1 MINFLKK
8 LAKRLLLKTQWR
20 INKIY
25 KNKQYVNQ
33 KPNLEVIKA
42 LYDSSGVIHMGA
54 HRGGEAPIYDWFQKK
69 TIWIEANPK
78 IIPDLKDNVY
88 QFPFQKVIQALLSDK
103 DGDYIDFYISSNDS
117 ASSSIFEFGKKSI
130 EQNLK
135 MVSKIKLRSCK
146 LDTIV
151 KNEPIE
157 ILDYDFWVIDLQGA
171 ELLALKGAMESLRKC
186 KSILVEVSKNEYY
199 KNAVNWEE
207 LKKFLNQNDFIQQWE
222 PIEAHSDVLF
232 IKNP

>member
-1 MINFLKK
+1 MD
-8 LAKRLLLKTQWR
+8 
-20 INKIY
+20 
-25 KNKQYVNQ
+25 KNYVHQ
-33 KPNLEVIKA
+33 KPNIDVIKT
-42 LYDSSGVIHMGA
+42 LYNSTGVLHMGA
-54 HRGGEAPIYDWFQKK
+54 HRGGEAQIYDWFQKK

>member
-1 MINFLKK
+1 MYYFFKNLIKKILSKTSWRFKK
-8 LAKRLLLKTQWR
+8 L
-20 INKIY
+20 Y
-25 KNKQYVNQ
+25 KNKNYVHQ
-33 KPNLEVIKA
+33 KPNMDVIKT
-42 LYDSSGVIHMGA
+42 LYNSTGVLHMGA
-54 HRGGEAPIYDWFQKK
+54 HRGGEAQIYDWFQKK

>member
-1 MINFLKK
+1 MYYFFKNLIKKILSKTSWRFKK
-8 LAKRLLLKTQWR
+8 L
-20 INKIY
+20 Y
-25 KNKQYVNQ
+25 KNKNYVHQ
-33 KPNLEVIKA
+33 KPNIDVIKT
-42 LYDSSGVIHMGA
+42 LYNSTGVLHMGA
-54 HRGGEAPIYDWFQKK
+54 HRGGEAQIYDWFQKK

-157 ILDYDFWVIDLQGA
+157 ILDYDCWVIDLQGA

>member
-1 MINFLKK
+1 MENYFKKLIKYFFSKTSWRLKK
-8 LAKRLLLKTQWR
+8 IHIK
-20 INKIY
+20 
-25 KNKQYVNQ
+25 KNYVNQ
-33 KPNLEVIKA
+33 KPNLSVIKA
-42 LYDSSGVIHMGA
+42 LYNSNGVIHMGA
-54 HRGGEAPIYDWFQKK
+54 HRGGEAPVYDWFQKK

>member
-1 MINFLKK
+1 MYYFFKNLIKKILSKTSWRFKK
-8 LAKRLLLKTQWR
+8 L
-20 INKIY
+20 Y
-25 KNKQYVNQ
+25 KNKNYVHQ
-33 KPNLEVIKA
+33 KPNIDVIKT
-42 LYDSSGVIHMGA
+42 LYNSTGVLHMGA
-54 HRGGEAPIYDWFQKK
+54 HRGGEAQIYDWFQKK

>member
-1 MINFLKK
+1 MYYFFKNLIKKILSKTSWRFKK
-8 LAKRLLLKTQWR
+8 L
-20 INKIY
+20 Y
-25 KNKQYVNQ
+25 KNKNYVHQ
-33 KPNLEVIKA
+33 KPNIDVIKT
-42 LYDSSGVIHMGA
+42 LYNSTGVLHLGA
-54 HRGGEAPIYDWFQKK
+54 HRGGEAQIYDWFQKK

>member
-1 MINFLKK
+1 
-8 LAKRLLLKTQWR
+8 
-20 INKIY
+20 
-25 KNKQYVNQ
+25 
-33 KPNLEVIKA
+33 
-42 LYDSSGVIHMGA
+42 
-54 HRGGEAPIYDWFQKK
+54 
-69 TIWIEANPK
+69 
-78 IIPDLKDNVY
+78 
-88 QFPFQKVIQALLSDK
+88 
-103 DGDYIDFYISSNDS
+103 
-117 ASSSIFEFGKKSI
+117 
-130 EQNLK
+130 

>member
-1 MINFLKK
+1 MYYFFKNLIKKILSKTSWRFKK
-8 LAKRLLLKTQWR
+8 L
-20 INKIY
+20 Y
-25 KNKQYVNQ
+25 KNKNYVHQ
-33 KPNLEVIKA
+33 KPNIDVIKT
-42 LYDSSGVIHMGA
+42 LYNSTGVLHMGA
-54 HRGGEAPIYDWFQKK
+54 HRGGEAQIYDWFQKK

-103 DGDYIDFYISSNDS
+103 DGDYINFYISSNDS
-117 ASSSIFEFGKKSI
+117 ASSSIFKFGKKSI

-135 MVSKIKLRSCK
+135 MVSKIKLKSCK

-222 PIEAHSDVLF
+222 PIESHSDVLF